1 MVLGTKSTTSKKS
14 NNGRKAAHKQPSPS
28 GIVLAASQLT
38 KKSGFGSG
46 NSSSSASVGHSF
58 ISTNSF
64 GHRTMHQEV
73 LHATAI
79 QVRQH
84 YDQVEYQHN
93 NDSITIDERTKL
105 ARIRADEDF
114 LNHQDDQDDLSH
126 VDIHDILTG
135 DAAADLSHAGGEF
148 AELLAIEVG
157 LLGPASR

>member
-1 MVLGTKSTTSKKS
+1 
-14 NNGRKAAHKQPSPS
+14 
-28 GIVLAASQLT
+28 
-38 KKSGFGSG
+38 
-46 NSSSSASVGHSF
+46 
-58 ISTNSF
+58 
-64 GHRTMHQEV
+64 MHQEV